1 MRNRIFISRSDM
13 ERLSEMIDAHNPAMN
28 LEPDRLAEL
37 AMELDRAEIV
47 ESAKVPPG
55 VITMNST
62 VQLRDLDSGVEHTYR
77 LVYPSQ
83 ARGIPHEVSV
93 LAPVGTALLGY
104 RTGDVIKWK
113 VPKGIRRLKV
123 LKVLPRSE
131 PGQAL
136 IA

>member
-1 MRNRIFISRSDM
+1 MEQLSDM
-13 ERLSEMIDAHNPAMN
+13 IDGHNPATN
-28 LEPDRLAEL
+28 LEPARLAEL

-47 ESAKVPPG
+47 DSARVPAN

-62 VQLRDLDSGVEHTYR
+62 VLLRDLDSGVEHTYR
-77 LVYPSQ
+77 LVYPSH

-104 RTGDVIKWK
+104 RTGDVISWK
-113 VPKGIRRLKV
+113 VPKGIRRWKV
-123 LKVLPRSE
+123 LKVLQPSE
-131 PGQAL
+131 TGESL